1 MAASDEYV
9 DALVCSELKGP
20 YELKRVKLGEM
31 RADELIVR
39 MVATDSSGIPPG
51 RSLTTRQRKELHL
64 QEAQG

>member
-39 MVATDSSGIPPG
+39 MVATGVCHTDFSVTNVSSLLP
-51 RSLTTRQRKELHL
+51 
-64 QEAQG
+64 